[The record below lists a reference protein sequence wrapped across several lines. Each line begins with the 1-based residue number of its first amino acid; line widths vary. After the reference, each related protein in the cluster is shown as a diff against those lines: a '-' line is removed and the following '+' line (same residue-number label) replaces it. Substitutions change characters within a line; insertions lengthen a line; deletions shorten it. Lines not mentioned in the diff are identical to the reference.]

1 MGERIRLE
9 LHFLSSMPPI
19 FRQSEPWD
27 NGKACL
33 VSAELRVVMSQ
44 SSLQRG
50 KPLSSASMQTILADS
65 LTVFWGDWLDLR
77 VRITQV
83 AASGLV
89 SPLIYILAFGLGLGS
104 SLDQVTQPSAG
115 ENYLQFILPGMVA
128 LSSMAISFGGTTFSI
143 CGERLFTKTF
153 EEMLLLPVHP
163 LALFLGKMLAG
174 VVRGLMTSGSV
185 ILVAVLFTGKI
196 WSFLNPLFL
205 LLVILNCAV
214 FSGIGVLVGLNV
226 RSLESVGLYNNFLI
240 VPMSFLGAT
249 FFDPSTL
256 PTALKG
262 IVYLLPLTYTSI
274 GLRAAAYLPLSQFP
288 WYSIAVLLVAAIAL
302 SAVGAYKFSHQQD

>member
-1 MGERIRLE
+1 
-9 LHFLSSMPPI
+9 
-19 FRQSEPWD
+19 
-27 NGKACL
+27 
-33 VSAELRVVMSQ
+33 
-44 SSLQRG
+44 
-50 KPLSSASMQTILADS
+50 MQTILADS

-104 SLDQVTQPSAG
+104 SLDKVTQPSAG

-302 SAVGAYKFSHQQD
+302 SAIGAYKFSHQQD